1 MLTYHQPL
9 TAENA
14 HKAGLGSGITHP
26 STERWD
32 RLADI
37 PIAVTVQPRA
47 EVEAFGQLFHNDSA
61 EPKRFIVEGPARWTM
76 GSVRG
81 DEEPFHARI
90 SPFGKREISFAWVV
104 FDENGKEHNL
114 TGVELKQ
121 VRGDDDED
129 LQFLIAAQ
137 YGGVETTCIRCPGGH
152 IICGVEP
159 DCV

>member
-14 HKAGLGSGITHP
+14 HKRGLGRGITHP
-26 STERWD
+26 SNEPWH
-32 RLADI
+32 RLAYI
-37 PIAVTVQPRA
+37 PIAVTLQPGA
-47 EVEAFGQLFHNDSA
+47 EVEAFEQRFHNDSE
-61 EPKRFIVEGPARWTM
+61 EPKRIIVEGPARWTM
-76 GSVRG
+76 GSVRSQP
-81 DEEPFHARI
+81 EPFHASIR
-90 SPFGKREISFAWVV
+90 PFGKREISFAWVV

-114 TGVELKQ
+114 TGLEMKQ
-121 VRGDDDED
+121 VRGDDDDD